1 SSHDEARRLTHAI
14 NQIFSKVIQ
23 QIAVIEEERER
34 ARQAEKSALE
44 AAQIKSQFLA
54 NMSHEIRTP
63 MNGVLGMTE
72 LLLQTELSPLQTRY
86 AETTRHSGTSLLTII
101 NEILDFSKIE
111 AGRLQLEEV
120 HFDLRTV
127 VESVVGLFAERALHQ
142 GLALDYL
149 LQSGTP
155 TQLCGDPARLTQ
167 ILSNLIANA
176 VKFTESGSVLI
187 LVSQDQD
194 RCIRVSVTDTGIGIS
209 PADQARLFQPFT
221 QVDASTARRY
231 GGTGLGLTICR
242 ELATRMGGAIGV
254 RSAPGVGSTF
264 WFTVCLRR
272 LDEEPAQSPLHGR
285 TVMVLSPEPFN
296 QKIMCH
302 RLRALGVT
310 PAVASSLDQAR
321 RMLEADPIDA
331 ALVDLSGDQLTTLDV
346 QPVLES
352 DKLPVVLCTPL
363 NDISCV
369 LSSRS
374 STIAWPLRL
383 SDLDAALQ
391 QVFHP
396 SRPQLAVPASI
407 QAGRGTGL
415 ILVVEDNSINRMVIT
430 HILTFLGWAFE
441 VAQDGQEAIDAVT
454 SRHFDAVLMDCQM
467 PIMDG
472 FEATRIIRGF
482 PAGAQLPIIALTA
495 NSTPADRQA
504 CLSAGMDDFLSKPYT
519 PVQLQ
524 EKLQRWLPRSQSA

>member
-1 SSHDEARRLTHAI
+1 
-14 NQIFSKVIQ
+14 
-23 QIAVIEEERER
+23 
-34 ARQAEKSALE
+34 
-44 AAQIKSQFLA
+44 
-54 NMSHEIRTP
+54 
-63 MNGVLGMTE
+63 
-72 LLLQTELSPLQTRY
+72 
-86 AETTRHSGTSLLTII
+86 
-101 NEILDFSKIE
+101 
-111 AGRLQLEEV
+111 
-120 HFDLRTV
+120 
-127 VESVVGLFAERALHQ
+127 
-142 GLALDYL
+142 
-149 LQSGTP
+149 
-155 TQLCGDPARLTQ
+155 
-167 ILSNLIANA
+167 
-176 VKFTESGSVLI
+176 
-187 LVSQDQD
+187 
-194 RCIRVSVTDTGIGIS
+194 
-209 PADQARLFQPFT
+209 
-221 QVDASTARRY
+221 
-231 GGTGLGLTICR
+231 
-242 ELATRMGGAIGV
+242 
-254 RSAPGVGSTF
+254 
-264 WFTVCLRR
+264 
-272 LDEEPAQSPLHGR
+272 
-285 TVMVLSPEPFN
+285 VLSPEPFN